1 MNPAPSCVKRAPSV
15 QGGAFVSARV
25 ARSRLGRFL
34 RFVRF
39 GRIMMGQL
47 GGAMSAAIRSRR
59 SIDPVS
65 PTDSQGIAGLA
76 RFIEREAVENVKPR
90 LVGPDNESIELPDE
104 VYEILVR
111 VTSAMRAGNAVSVVP
126 YAMRVSTQQAAEMLG
141 ISRPTFIRLLEQNE
155 IPYEQP
161 GRHRRVKLADVLA
174 YRDRTHSSAI
184 DRLDAL
190 TAEASANGLYD
201 TEQADYVEALKAA
214 KKRSRKA

>member
-1 MNPAPSCVKRAPSV
+1 
-15 QGGAFVSARV
+15 
-25 ARSRLGRFL
+25 
-34 RFVRF
+34 
-39 GRIMMGQL
+39 
-47 GGAMSAAIRSRR
+47 MSAAIRSRR
-59 SIDPVS
+59 SVDPVS

-76 RFIEREAVENVKPR
+76 RFIEREAVENVKPK

-126 YAMRVSTQQAAEMLG
+126 YAMRVSTQEAAEMLG

-161 GRHRRVKLADVLA
+161 GRHRRVQLADVLA
-174 YRDRTHSSAI
+174 YRDRTHNSAI

-201 TEQADYVEALKAA
+201 TEQADYIEALKAA
-214 KKRSRKA
+214 KKRSRKV